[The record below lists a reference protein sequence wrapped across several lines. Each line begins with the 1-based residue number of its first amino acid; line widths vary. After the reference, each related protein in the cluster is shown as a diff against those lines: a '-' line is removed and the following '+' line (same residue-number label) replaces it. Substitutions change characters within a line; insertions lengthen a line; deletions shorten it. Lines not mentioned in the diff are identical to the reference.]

1 MKSIGRFLKK
11 FFLFDMLLGLSV
23 TLRHYFGRKVTVQ
36 YPEKIQEPG
45 ARFRGLLRLYRD
57 ERGEPLCIACKA
69 CQRICPTNCFDIEG
83 LRAEGARIMRPTKFD
98 WTLERCTFCGL
109 CVEVCPTAAIR
120 LSREFRM
127 TSVDKAPLHFD
138 MPAMYV
144 QDEALQEY
152 LCGGCR
158 P

>member
-1 MKSIGRFLKK
+1 MKSIVRFLKK
-11 FFLFDMLLGLSV
+11 FFLTDMLLGLSV
-23 TLRHYFGRKVTVQ
+23 TLRHYFSRKVTVQ
-36 YPEKIQEPG
+36 YPEQVREPG

-57 ERGEPLCIACKA
+57 EQGGPLCVACKA
-69 CQRICPTNCFDIEG
+69 CQRICPTGCFDIEG
-83 LRAEGARIMRPTKFD
+83 LKTEGARIMHPTKFN

-120 LSREFRM
+120 FSREFRM
-127 TSVDKAPLHFD
+127 TAVDKAALHFD
-138 MPAMYV
+138 LPAMYV
-144 QDEALQEY
+144 QGEDLHHH